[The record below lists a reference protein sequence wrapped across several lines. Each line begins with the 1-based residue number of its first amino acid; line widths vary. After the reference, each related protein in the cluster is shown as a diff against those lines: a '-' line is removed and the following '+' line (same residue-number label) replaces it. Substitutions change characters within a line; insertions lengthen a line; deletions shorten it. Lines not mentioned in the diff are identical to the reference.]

1 MTGGTPRVTTI
12 AAGVSFVDALA
23 RGLLARAGDP
33 LELARGTVLLPTRR
47 ACRALQEA
55 FLRASDG
62 RALLLPR
69 LLPLGDVDAEEL
81 LLAGEEA
88 PSGLVDGGG
97 LADGGGSAVDLP
109 PAMAPLRRQLLL
121 GRLIQRLGKARG
133 ERLREDQAVR
143 LADELDYP
151 VALKILSPDI
161 SHKSDVGGVVLDLET
176 PEAVQTAARAM
187 RARVCQLLPEA
198 RVTGFTVQRM
208 ARRPS
213 AHELIIGAAIDP
225 IFG

>member
-69 LLPLGDVDAEEL
+69 LLPLGDGDAEGL
-81 LLAGEEA
+81 PLAGEEA
-88 PSGLVDGGG
+88 PSG
-97 LADGGGSAVDLP
+97 
-109 PAMAPLRRQLLL
+109 
-121 GRLIQRLGKARG
+121 
-133 ERLREDQAVR
+133 
-143 LADELDYP
+143 
-151 VALKILSPDI
+151 
-161 SHKSDVGGVVLDLET
+161 
-176 PEAVQTAARAM
+176 
-187 RARVCQLLPEA
+187 
-198 RVTGFTVQRM
+198 
-208 ARRPS
+208 
-213 AHELIIGAAIDP
+213 
-225 IFG
+225 

>member
-12 AAGVSFVDALA
+12 PAGVSFVDALA
-23 RGLLARAGDP
+23 RGLLTRAGDP

-55 FLRASDG
+55 ILRASDG

-69 LLPLGDVDAEEL
+69 LMPLGDVDAEEL

-88 PSGLVDGGG
+88 PSGV
-97 LADGGGSAVDLP
+97 ADGGGMAVDLP
-109 PAMAPLRRQLLL
+109 PAMPPLRRQLLL

-143 LADELDYP
+143 LADELGMLAHP
-151 VALKILSPDI
+151 RPALSGKNI
-161 SHKSDVGGVVLDLET
+161 SASFVNRPPRKKPST
-176 PEAVQTAARAM
+176 RVQTIRTA
-187 RARVCQLLPEA
+187 L
-198 RVTGFTVQRM
+198 
-208 ARRPS
+208 RRRFS
-213 AHELIIGAAIDP
+213 TST
-225 IFG
+225 